1 MMEEEFYGTIK
12 LISGEE
18 IFAEILP
25 VKEEGRTLLLLSDPV
40 EVQTVPIGS
49 NGVEGVKIDPWIK
62 SQSDSVI
69 VIDMDK
75 VITILE
81 ADQDSDMIR
90 AYKKFLRTRA
100 QRTNKSR
107 LSKKMG
113 YLDTVAN
120 ARVTLE
126 KIYNMK
132 ATNTD
137 SEL

>member
-1 MMEEEFYGTIK
+1 MEEEFYGTIK

-40 EVQTVPIGS
+40 EVQTISIGS

-81 ADQDSDMIR
+81 ADDDCDMIR
-90 AYKKFLRTRA
+90 AYKKFLRTRS

-113 YLDTVAN
+113 YLNTVAN
-120 ARVTLE
+120 ARITLE
-126 KIYNMK
+126 KIYKMK
-132 ATNTD
+132 AANTD

>member
-1 MMEEEFYGTIK
+1 MEEEFYGTIK

-25 VKEEGRTLLLLSDPV
+25 VKEDGRTLLLLSDPV
-40 EVQTVPIGS
+40 QIQTVPVGT
-49 NGVEGVKIDPWIK
+49 EGLEGIKIDPWIK
-62 SQSDSVI
+62 SQSDSMI

-81 ADQDSDMIR
+81 ADEDADMIR
-90 AYKKFLRTRA
+90 AYKKFLKTRVS
-100 QRTNKSR
+100 RSNKSK
-107 LSKKMG
+107 LSKRMG
-113 YLDTVAN
+113 YLDTIAN

-126 KIYNMK
+126 KIYNRK
-132 ATNTD
+132 AANKD